1 LICIGLTLGTFAYFA
16 IGLGYHRLSVACYES
31 RHSIDREPMVG
42 GGVFGVVVDAFLWP
56 IFVAATPS
64 DISCLPRALGE

>member
-1 LICIGLTLGTFAYFA
+1 
-16 IGLGYHRLSVACYES
+16 LGYHRLSVACYES
-31 RHSIDREPMVG
+31 RHAIDRESMVG